1 MLVPRAGT
9 ALTFLVSLLLGLPS
23 GARADIV
30 AQAAP
35 ARPSIV
41 MILTDDEDLA
51 SHRVMAKTK
60 ALLEDQGAVFD
71 NYFVSYSFCC
81 PSRST
86 ILRGQYPHNHRIEGN
101 EWPAGGYEKFAALG
115 HPSSTIATWLSAAGY
130 HTAFFGKLMNGYEPE
145 KHKPL
150 PGWDEWHGV
159 GGTFANFNYTLNEN
173 GKVVHY
179 GSAPQDH
186 LTDVLARK
194 AAETIRHADPSR
206 PLFVYIA
213 PYDPHSP
220 ATPTPRHAGLYVD
233 EPLPQPPSFDEADVS
248 DKASYVRNQPPLQA
262 WQKEALTRHNRERL
276 RALRAVDDMVETVVD
291 ALQATGRLANT
302 YVVYSSDNGFHMGQH
317 RLFVGKTTAYEE
329 DIHVPLIVRG
339 PGVPAGQRIEQ
350 MVLNNDL
357 APTFAAIAGAATPS
371 FVDGRSFLPL
381 FAKPKLPWRKSFA
394 LERRQMETHELTG
407 VAVFDAIRT
416 MRHTYI
422 EYGTGERELY
432 DLARDP
438 FQLTNVAK
446 TADPDLVHALAER
459 LAELKNC
466 ASTNCREL
474 EDLPVEPEE
483 LPVAQSENGAKG

>member
-1 MLVPRAGT
+1 
-9 ALTFLVSLLLGLPS
+9 
-23 GARADIV
+23 
-30 AQAAP
+30 
-35 ARPSIV
+35 
-41 MILTDDEDLA
+41 
-51 SHRVMAKTK
+51 
-60 ALLEDQGAVFD
+60 
-71 NYFVSYSFCC
+71 
-81 PSRST
+81 
-86 ILRGQYPHNHRIEGN
+86 
-101 EWPAGGYEKFAALG
+101 
-115 HPSSTIATWLSAAGY
+115 
-130 HTAFFGKLMNGYEPE
+130 MNGYEPE

-173 GKVVHY
+173 GKLVHY

-291 ALQATGRLANT
+291 ALRETGRLDST

-339 PGVPAGQRIEQ
+339 PGVPAGQRVSGSSRWCSTTISHPPSPPSP
-350 MVLNNDL
+350 
-357 APTFAAIAGAATPS
+357 ARRRRRSSTGARSCRCSRSPSYPGARASRSSGGRWRPTS
-371 FVDGRSFLPL
+371 
-381 FAKPKLPWRKSFA
+381 
-394 LERRQMETHELTG
+394 
-407 VAVFDAIRT
+407 
-416 MRHTYI
+416 
-422 EYGTGERELY
+422 
-432 DLARDP
+432 
-438 FQLTNVAK
+438 
-446 TADPDLVHALAER
+446 
-459 LAELKNC
+459 
-466 ASTNCREL
+466 
-474 EDLPVEPEE
+474 
-483 LPVAQSENGAKG
+483 